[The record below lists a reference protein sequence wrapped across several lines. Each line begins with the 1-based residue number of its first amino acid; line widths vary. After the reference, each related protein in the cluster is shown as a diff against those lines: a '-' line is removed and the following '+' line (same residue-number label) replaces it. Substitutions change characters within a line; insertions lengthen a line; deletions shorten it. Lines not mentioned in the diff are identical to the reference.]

1 MKTYALMGSWL
12 LGFWLFATPIIAVA
26 QPPHDRTFWRD
37 IAKNHYSVPTDQ
49 SADVLANGLS
59 SLLASPD
66 PELRDDLAYS
76 IMARWIYRGLLS
88 QPTLISL
95 TDTWRANLKDGLGE
109 TGTNSVLKRS
119 FSALC
124 LASMARRESKAPFM
138 GAERYHQ
145 LVADGISYLRAERD
159 LRGFDARL
167 HWIHA
172 TAHTAD
178 LLAALADNAQI
189 TQEESAGVLA
199 AISERLSSASD
210 VFTQGE
216 QDRLAATTVAVVRR
230 PEFEAARFERWLAAL
245 QSEDRDVW
253 TNTTPESL
261 ARYQNHNYLLQAL
274 FTRLALEPDSP
285 RMSEFKQ
292 KVLAVVKTRL
302 D

>member
-1 MKTYALMGSWL
+1 
-12 LGFWLFATPIIAVA
+12 
-26 QPPHDRTFWRD
+26 
-37 IAKNHYSVPTDQ
+37 
-49 SADVLANGLS
+49 
-59 SLLASPD
+59 
-66 PELRDDLAYS
+66 
-76 IMARWIYRGLLS
+76 
-88 QPTLISL
+88 
-95 TDTWRANLKDGLGE
+95 
-109 TGTNSVLKRS
+109 
-119 FSALC
+119 
-124 LASMARRESKAPFM
+124 M

-145 LVADGISYLRAERD
+145 LVADGINYLQAERD
-159 LRGFDARL
+159 LRGFDAKL

-172 TAHTAD
+172 TAHSAD
-178 LLAALADNAQI
+178 LLAALADNPQI
-189 TQEESAGVLA
+189 TQEESGGILS

-216 QDRLAATTVAVVRR
+216 QDRLAAATIAVVRR
-230 PEFEAARFERWLAAL
+230 PEFETEKFEHWLAGL

-292 KVLAVVKTRL
+292 EVLAVVRPRL